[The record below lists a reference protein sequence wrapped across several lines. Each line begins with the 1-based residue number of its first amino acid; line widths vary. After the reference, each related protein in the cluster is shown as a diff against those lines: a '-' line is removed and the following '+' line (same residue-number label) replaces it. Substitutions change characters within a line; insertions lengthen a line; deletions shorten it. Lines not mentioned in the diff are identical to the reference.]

1 VKGKLTPVPGV
12 VFVNNQ
18 TGIIKSLA
26 AILPLLLDLPAA
38 ALTASDWQ
46 PLAPGLDLSYVTA
59 AEPSS
64 VGDSRITVV
73 RLDPA
78 EWALTVASVCQPG
91 EGGRRTAR
99 QWAQDRGLT
108 IAINAGMFAEDHRTH
123 VGYLRHKDHVNN
135 NHVNSYQSVAAFDP
149 RPGRAVPAFR
159 IFDLDEPGVTMT
171 AILDDYA
178 SALQNLRLIKRPGEN
193 RWHSRDKI
201 WSEAALGEDSV
212 GRILM
217 VFSRSPFA
225 MPDLNRELLAAG
237 IDLVALQHLE
247 GGPEAQLYLRLGDLE
262 LELCG
267 SYETGFLENDDNL
280 HAWPLPFVLGARPR
294 R

>member
-1 VKGKLTPVPGV
+1 VIQPM
-12 VFVNNQ
+12 NN
-18 TGIIKSLA
+18 LA
-26 AILPLLLDLPAA
+26 AVLLLALAA
-38 ALTASDWQ
+38 PDPTAASWQ
-46 PLAPGLDLSYVTA
+46 SLAPGLDLCHVTA
-59 AEPSS
+59 AEPSP

-99 QWAQDRGLT
+99 QWAQDHRLT
-108 IAINAGMFAEDHRTH
+108 IAINAGMFTADHRTR
-123 VGYLRHKDHVNN
+123 VGYLRYNDHVNN
-135 NHVNSYQSVAAFDP
+135 SHVNSYQSVAAFGP
-149 RPGRAVPAFR
+149 RPGRAVPSFR

-178 SALQNLRLIKRPGEN
+178 SALQNLRLVKRPGEN

-201 WSEAALGEDSV
+201 WSE
-212 GRILM
+212 
-217 VFSRSPFA
+217 
-225 MPDLNRELLAAG
+225 
-237 IDLVALQHLE
+237 VALQHLE
-247 GGPEAQLYLRLGDLE
+247 GGPEAQLYLRLGDVE
-262 LELCG
+262 LDLCG